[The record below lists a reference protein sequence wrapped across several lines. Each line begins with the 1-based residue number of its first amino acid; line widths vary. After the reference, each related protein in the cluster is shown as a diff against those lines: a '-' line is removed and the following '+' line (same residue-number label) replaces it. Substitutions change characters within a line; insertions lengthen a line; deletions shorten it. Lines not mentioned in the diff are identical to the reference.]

1 MDAATTTHI
10 FVSYAHDDGA
20 ELARRLVDDLQSA
33 GFYAWLD
40 RSRLAGGACW
50 TTEIEKAIDES
61 QVVVV
66 LLTNGSYNSDIC
78 RAEQLRALRKRKHVI
93 PVLAQQ
99 GSEIPLHLEAKTY
112 RDFTGTEPYSA
123 QVEGLVRDILE
134 RKGNVSLREEF
145 RHTYVTAPPLPRNYV
160 ERPHALESLRAVLI
174 TDSGGSSIAL
184 TALKGMGGIGKTVL
198 AQAICHDQVIQQ
210 AFPDGVI
217 WVTAG
222 REPVY
227 DLITRMREVRRALND
242 NLTIGETELECIN
255 RYRNVIRGKAALVV
269 VDDVWASRDIE
280 PFRAESPRSRILF
293 TTRDASIAA
302 AIGAEE
308 HIADLLTEDQSRDVL
323 ARWSGVGANAL
334 PLEANDLIR
343 ECGRLPLAL
352 SMIGAMLRGK
362 PHEYWRH
369 VSNLLRGDDLGKI
382 GTDFPHYAHKDLLR
396 TMQVSVDGLDPKVR
410 DRYFT
415 LAVLLDDMPVHPAI
429 QQALWSADELD
440 ALDTAEKLVSLSLAQ
455 REGDNR
461 GIRLHDLQ
469 LDYLRS
475 HYDDKS
481 TLHLIQG
488 AVRLSSMTI
497 EKDPHQFVSQIIGR
511 LLPHMELPEIQ
522 RFTSALV
529 CANRKPWLR
538 LLSATLHP
546 PGTGLVR
553 TLEGHSASI
562 NRVAITPDGL
572 KAVSASWDN
581 NLKVWDLESGRE
593 LQTLCGHSASVTCDV
608 ISPDG
613 LHVVSSSEDDT
624 LRLWDLSLGQEIRLM
639 IGHGGSVTGAAFLQD
654 GRRAISSSWDKTLK
668 VWDLESGRALQTLKG
683 HSASVTGVAVFANG
697 SRAISAS
704 ADHTLKVWNLESG
717 REIHTLVGHSDIVF
731 DVTLFPEEMLAVS
744 ASRDQTLKIWDLE
757 SGRELRTLTGH
768 SGFVY
773 GATVFPDGHR
783 IVSAS
788 RDKTLKVWESESGRE
803 VRTLKGHSASVTS
816 VVVTPDGRRAVSSSW
831 DKTLKVWEL
840 ESGPEIRTVAGHS
853 GFVSSVA
860 GSSDGRFGVS
870 ASWDGTLK
878 VWDVTSGHELRTFVG
893 HRASVDGVAVTRNGK
908 LVVSASLDTTLKVWD
923 LESARELRTLVGH
936 TNAVSGVVMTP
947 DGRLVVSASRDN
959 TLKIWDLE
967 SGRELGT
974 LAGHSDGV
982 TSVAVT
988 PDGRK
993 VVSASLDKTLK
1004 VWEVLTGRELCTLE
1018 GHSQPVSGVAITP
1031 DGRRAVSASW
1041 DNTIQIWDLESS
1053 RNVRSLRGHLDR
1065 VASVAVS
1072 PEGGAAVSASVDKS
1086 LRVWDLLSG
1095 KEIAAFTCD
1104 APAYCCV
1111 FIGSRIVAG
1120 DQNGRVHFLSLE
1132 TNR

>member
-1 MDAATTTHI
+1 MAAPAHI
-10 FVSYAHDDGA
+10 FVSYAHSDGA
-20 ELARRLVDDLQSA
+20 DLARRLVDDFQRA
-33 GFYAWLD
+33 GLHAWLD
-40 RSRLAGGACW
+40 TSRLVGGACW
-50 TTEIEKAIDES
+50 TTEIEQAIDES
-61 QVVVV
+61 QVVIA

-78 RAEQLRALRKRKHVI
+78 RAEQLRALRKHKHVI
-93 PVLAQQ
+93 PVLARQ
-99 GSEIPLHLEAKTY
+99 GSEIPLHLEAKHY

-123 QVEGLVRDILE
+123 QLEGLVTDILE
-134 RKGNVSLREEF
+134 RKGNVPLREEF

-174 TDSGGSSIAL
+174 TDGGGPSVAL

-222 REPVY
+222 RESVY

-242 NLTIGETELECIN
+242 NLAIGETELECIN
-255 RYRNVIRGKAALVV
+255 RYRNVIREKAALVV
-269 VDDVWASRDIE
+269 VDDVWVSRDIE

-323 ARWSGVGANAL
+323 ARWSGVKANAL
-334 PLEANDLIR
+334 PPDATDLIR

-362 PHEYWRH
+362 PREYWRH
-369 VSNLLRGDDLGKI
+369 IYNLLRGDDLGKI
-382 GTDFPHYAHKDLLR
+382 RTDFPHYAHKDLLR
-396 TMQVSVDGLDPKVR
+396 AMQVSVDGLDSKVR
-410 DRYFT
+410 GRYFA
-415 LAVLLDDMPVHPAI
+415 LAVLLEDMPVHPAL

-440 ALDTAEKLVSLSLAQ
+440 ALDTAERLVSLSLAQ
-455 REGDNR
+455 RDGHDR

-488 AVRLSSMTI
+488 AVRLSSLTI
-497 EKDPHQFVSQIIGR
+497 EKDPYQFVSQIIGR
-511 LLPHMELPEIQ
+511 LLPHLEVPEVQ

-529 CANRKPWLR
+529 CASRRPLLR

-546 PGTGLVR
+546 PGTGLVQ

-572 KAVSASWDN
+572 RAVSASWDN

-593 LQTLCGHSASVTCDV
+593 LHTLFGHSASVTGV
-608 ISPDG
+608 AISPDG
-613 LHVVSSSEDDT
+613 LYAISSSEDDT
-624 LRLWDLSLGQEIRLM
+624 LRLWDLSIGREIRIL
-639 IGHGGSVTGAAFLQD
+639 IGHGGSVTGVAILPD
-654 GRRAISSSWDKTLK
+654 GCRAISASWDKTLK

-683 HSASVTGVAVFANG
+683 HSASVTGLAVFANG
-697 SRAISAS
+697 LRAISAS

-717 REIHTLVGHSDIVF
+717 GELHTLVGHSDVVF
-731 DVTLFPEEMLAVS
+731 DVTGFPDETRAVS
-744 ASRDQTLKIWDLE
+744 ASRDQSLKIWELE
-757 SGRELRTLTGH
+757 SGRELRTLKGH
-768 SGFVY
+768 SDFVY
-773 GATVFPDGHR
+773 GAIVSPDGHR
-783 IVSAS
+783 VVSAS
-788 RDKTLKVWESESGRE
+788 RDKTLKVWEPESGRE
-803 VRTLKGHSASVTS
+803 LHTLKGHSASVTS
-816 VVVTPDGRRAVSSSW
+816 VTVTPDGRRVVSSSW
-831 DKTLKVWEL
+831 DKTLKIWEL
-840 ESGPEIRTVAGHS
+840 ESGSEIRTIAGHS

-860 GSSDGRFGVS
+860 GSQDGRFGVS

-878 VWDVTSGHELRTFVG
+878 VWHVASGHELRTFVG
-893 HRASVDGVAVTRNGK
+893 HRASVDGVAVTQNGK

-936 TNAVSGVVMTP
+936 TNAVSGVAVTL
-947 DGRLVVSASRDN
+947 DGRLAVSASRDN

-967 SGRELGT
+967 SGRELRT

-982 TSVAVT
+982 TCVAVT
-988 PDGRK
+988 SDGLRA
-993 VVSASLDKTLK
+993 VSASVDKTLK
-1004 VWEVLTGRELCTLE
+1004 LWELLTGRELCTLQ
-1018 GHSQPVSGVAITP
+1018 GHSQLVSGVAITP
-1031 DGRRAVSASW
+1031 DGQRAVSSSW
-1041 DNTIQIWDLESS
+1041 DNTIEIWDLESG
-1053 RNVRSLRGHLDR
+1053 RNVRALRGHLDR
-1065 VASVAVS
+1065 VAGVAVS
-1072 PEGGAAVSASVDKS
+1072 ADGLIVVSASIDKS
-1086 LRVWDLLSG
+1086 VRVWELLSG
-1095 KEIAAFTCD
+1095 KEVAAFTCD
-1104 APAYCCV
+1104 SPAYCCNFV
-1111 FIGSRIVAG
+1111 GSRIIAG
-1120 DQNGRVHFLSLE
+1120 DQNGRVHFLTLE
-1132 TNR
+1132 PGR